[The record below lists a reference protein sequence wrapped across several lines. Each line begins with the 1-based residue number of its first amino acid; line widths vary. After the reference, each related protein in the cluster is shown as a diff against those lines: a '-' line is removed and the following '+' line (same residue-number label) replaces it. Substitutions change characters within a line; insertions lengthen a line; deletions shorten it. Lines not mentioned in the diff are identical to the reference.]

1 MAEDKLDFLELH
13 WLLDTLQSVD
23 VGVVVLDRQYRVTVW
38 NSFIASHSGVS
49 AATAVG
55 RRLFDLFP
63 EVPERWF
70 RQKAEPVYLLRARA
84 FTNWEQR
91 PYLFRFRDQRPI
103 TGTSEFM
110 YQNVTMIP
118 LVSPDSTVQHMAL
131 IVYDVTDAA
140 VNRIELGKANVELE
154 RLSRTD
160 RLTELN
166 NRGYWEECLAAEFR
180 RVRRTGR
187 PCSLVMFDIDHFKRV
202 NDTYGHPAGD
212 EVIRQT
218 ARILRETMRKTDVAG
233 RYGGE
238 EFTVLL
244 IDTQGPDA
252 LVFAERLRSAV
263 AETPVA
269 FEGQT
274 IAYTISLGVAG
285 LDQAL
290 GSHGQWLEAAD
301 AALYVS
307 KRGGRNRVTLHGPPG
322 PARDGG

>member
-1 MAEDKLDFLELH
+1 MPEERLDIHELH

-23 VGVVVLDRQYRVTVW
+23 VGVIVLDRQYRVTIW
-38 NSFIASHSGVS
+38 NSFIASHSGVN
-49 AATAVG
+49 ATRAVG
-55 RRLFDLFP
+55 NRLFDLFP
-63 EVPERWF
+63 EVPEQWF

-84 FTNWEQR
+84 FTHWEQR
-91 PYLFRFRDQRPI
+91 PYLFRFKDHRPV

-118 LVSPDSTVQHMAL
+118 LVSPDSTVQHVAL

-140 VNRIELGKANVELE
+140 VNRLELGKANVELE

-166 NRGYWEECLAAEFR
+166 NRGYWEECLAAEFQ

-218 ARILRETMRKTDVAG
+218 AKALRETMRKTDIAG

-238 EFTVLL
+238 EFVVLL
-244 IDTQGPDA
+244 IDTRAVDA
-252 LVFAERLRSAV
+252 RVFAERLRSVV

-269 FEGQT
+269 FDGQT
-274 IAYTISLGVAG
+274 IPYTISLGVADLEDG
-285 LDQAL
+285 I
-290 GSHGQWLEAAD
+290 STHGQWLEAAD
-301 AALYVS
+301 SALYES
-307 KRGGRNRVTLHGPPG
+307 KRGGRNRVTLYRA
-322 PARDGG
+322 PATPTGE